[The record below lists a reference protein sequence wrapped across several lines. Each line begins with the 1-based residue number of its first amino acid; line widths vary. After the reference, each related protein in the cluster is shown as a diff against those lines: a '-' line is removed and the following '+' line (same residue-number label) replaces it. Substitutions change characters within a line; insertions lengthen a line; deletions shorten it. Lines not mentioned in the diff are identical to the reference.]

1 MKVALQSIMSAGT
14 LVSDRHVVTAA
25 HCVAQK
31 TPDFVRLGD
40 SDLTRDYDCL
50 EPGSCRGEASC
61 YEAEECAPRHRDIR
75 IRDIQKHERFKMC
88 EDGSC
93 FPKYDIALL
102 TLETSV
108 PLSDFIQPLCLPEPG
123 SIQEETN
130 LVVTGWGNT
139 EKEFGVFQPADIL
152 QKLDV
157 KSVPGHQ
164 CQLRWRQD
172 AGMDDDLLVSHLCA
186 IGDQVSIVGDQCLTL
201 CPF

>member
-1 MKVALQSIMSAGT
+1 M
-14 LVSDRHVVTAA
+14 RHFYKNFS
-25 HCVAQK
+25 Q
-31 TPDFVRLGD
+31 
-40 SDLTRDYDCL
+40 
-50 EPGSCRGEASC
+50 GSCSL
-61 YEAEECAPRHRDIR
+61 AEECAPKFVDIR
-75 IRDIQKHERFKMC
+75 IQNYTNHDGFKMC

-186 IGDQVSIVGDQCLTL
+186 IGDQVSIVGDQCLAL

>member
-1 MKVALQSIMSAGT
+1 MALQRIMSAGT

-108 PLSDFIQPLCLPEPG
+108 PLSDFIQPLCLPEPA
-123 SIQEETN
+123 STQNETN
-130 LVVTGWGNT
+130 LVVAGWGNT
-139 EKEFGVFQPADIL
+139 AEKAGVYKPANIL

-157 KSVPGHQ
+157 NLG
-164 CQLRWRQD
+164 WW
-172 AGMDDDLLVSHLCA
+172 
-186 IGDQVSIVGDQCLTL
+186 IVT
-201 CPF
+201 